1 MSVQAITWAYAI
13 EDLDDPIEA
22 FILVTLANHADEYGV
37 LWVKQTTL
45 AARCRCSKRSV
56 IRRLQSLEQRGLI
69 RQLRRRRANGSQ
81 QSSAFLLVGFEDRRR
96 PRTSD
101 EHPVLEEQYLAG
113 LLDAATI
120 GVTACHP
127 VAGCLP
133 DTTRVTGGHHPG
145 DCQSPLE
152 PSSYTTLGTYP
163 PYPPLGAGKSEQ
175 GDCNENEREPVRRK
189 RSAHGGKPAA
199 SIWER
204 AGDEAVAR
212 VDAKDAERARARSDP
227 GSRASRHDGDR
238 TRPVRLVVSRDD
250 E

>member
-1 MSVQAITWAYAI
+1 MSVQAITWAYAV

-37 LWVKQTTL
+37 LWIKQATL

-56 IRRLQSLEQRGLI
+56 IRRLQLLEQRGLV
-69 RQLRRRRANGSQ
+69 RQLHRRRANGSQ

-96 PRTSD
+96 PRTPD

-127 VAGCLP
+127 AAGCPP
-133 DTTRVTGGHHPG
+133 DTARVTDGHYPG

-152 PSSYTTLGTYP
+152 PSSYTTPETYP
-163 PYPPLGAGKSEQ
+163 PYPPSGADRSQQ
-175 GDCNENEREPVRRK
+175 GVCNEREPVRRQ

-227 GSRASRHDGDR
+227 GSGACRHGGDR
-238 TRPVRLVVSRDD
+238 TRAVRLVVNRDD